1 MGVYGPSIG
10 STGGGEQ
17 VGGHAAD
24 IYIPHDAMS
33 FIPMRL
39 EGDKLAPWL
48 QAARQHS
55 SWKGCVVENTS
66 WDGTAEE
73 NIEKYQREVTRS
85 VV

>member
-1 MGVYGPSIG
+1 
-10 STGGGEQ
+10 
-17 VGGHAAD
+17 
-24 IYIPHDAMS
+24 MS